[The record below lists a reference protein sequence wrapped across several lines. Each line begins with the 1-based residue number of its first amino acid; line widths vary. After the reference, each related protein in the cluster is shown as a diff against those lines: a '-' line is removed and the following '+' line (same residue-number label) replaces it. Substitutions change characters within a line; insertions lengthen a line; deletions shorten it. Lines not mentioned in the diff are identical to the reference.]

1 MATSSPTAPSPT
13 RTLTEAAQKGRLI
26 LVTGPSGVGKGTL
39 IRALRERHPNLGFSV
54 SATTR
59 APREGEQH
67 GVHYYFYS
75 REQFQ
80 ELRDRQEF
88 LEWAEFAGNC
98 YGTPIAPVLER
109 LEAGED
115 ILLEIELQGA
125 RQVMQRCPQAY
136 KIFISPPS
144 LEELERRLRDRSSD
158 SEDSIVK
165 RLDSART
172 ELQATDEFDVTVVND
187 RLDETLAEL
196 ERLIFGD
203 LSGSDSSS

>member
-1 MATSSPTAPSPT
+1 M
-13 RTLTEAAQKGRLI
+13 
-26 LVTGPSGVGKGTL
+26 
-39 IRALRERHPNLGFSV
+39 

-59 APREGEQH
+59 SPRQGEQH
-67 GVHYYFYS
+67 GVDYYFYS

-80 ELRDRQEF
+80 ELCDRGEF

-158 SEDSIVK
+158 SEDSIVQ
-165 RLDSART
+165 RLQTARI
-172 ELQATDEFDVTVVND
+172 ELQATHEFDVMVVND
-187 RLDETLAEL
+187 RLEETLAEL
-196 ERLIFGD
+196 ERLVFAESGD
-203 LSGSDSSS
+203 PATQA